1 MNVEI
6 NEREGGS
13 IFSLLRLLCILLVL
27 VMFLYIF
34 LTQSFDFKSLQH
46 REDKVG
52 ENRGREGRW
61 EGLIFKV
68 EKGEKNCFCKF

>member
-13 IFSLLRLLCILLVL
+13 VFSLLRLLCILLVL

-52 ENRGREGRW
+52 G
-61 EGLIFKV
+61 K
-68 EKGEKNCFCKF
+68 

>member
-13 IFSLLRLLCILLVL
+13 VFSLLRLLCILLVL

-61 EGLIFKV
+61 EGLIFKKRKRR
-68 EKGEKNCFCKF
+68 EKMFL